1 MKQIQYKWMALS
13 CTSLGALFSV
23 LNGSMLIIALPAI
36 MKDLKA
42 GMGMIMWIIMSYMF
56 AITIF
61 VPAMGR
67 MADIFGRKKLYISGS
82 IIFTI
87 GSLLCGLSGTGIQLL
102 VFRVVQAIGGSLIIA
117 NGAPIVA
124 DAFPK
129 NELGKAMG
137 INSMIISVAAV
148 IGPILGGLLLHFG
161 WRSVFLINVPVG
173 VFVSIWAGL
182 KLKELDVLPQ
192 NQTFDWKGTIAF
204 FVGMLAFLLAL
215 SFGGFIGWTN
225 IFIVILI
232 VMAVALLSIFVYI
245 ENHTEQPM
253 LDMKLLK
260 TRALAFAYWS
270 GLLNGISRG
279 SVNFLLVFYYQ
290 GI

>member
-42 GMGMIMWIIMSYMF
+42 GMGMIMWIIMSYML

>member
-42 GMGMIMWIIMSYMF
+42 GMGMIMWIIMSYML

-260 TRALAFAYWS
+260 TRTLAFAYWS

>member
-42 GMGMIMWIIMSYMF
+42 GMGMIMWIIMSYML

-173 VFVSIWAGL
+173 VFVSI
-182 KLKELDVLPQ
+182 
-192 NQTFDWKGTIAF
+192 
-204 FVGMLAFLLAL
+204 
-215 SFGGFIGWTN
+215 
-225 IFIVILI
+225 
-232 VMAVALLSIFVYI
+232 
-245 ENHTEQPM
+245 
-253 LDMKLLK
+253 
-260 TRALAFAYWS
+260 
-270 GLLNGISRG
+270 
-279 SVNFLLVFYYQ
+279 
-290 GI
+290 